1 MIRTF
6 DYRVE
11 LKKLIRKIDKDVKTI
26 AKKLKEYHDLDASL
40 EVLTDDVYSDL
51 IEELNKKH

>member
-26 AKKLKEYHDLDASL
+26 AKKLKEYHNLDASL

-51 IEELNKKH
+51 IEELNKRH